1 MTSPQKD
8 AELKPINLK
17 TITWGDLTWV
27 DFVQPTVE
35 VKKYLAEHFDF
46 NPMDID
52 DVFSHRQ
59 LSKVDVYDNYLF
71 IVFHLPV
78 YNKLTRI
85 SSVEQW
91 SAFVG
96 EKYLVTL
103 RPGTITALDELQ
115 RECEYDEDARQAY
128 FSQGSGYL
136 LYQILDRAVDAY
148 IPVLD
153 KILGLMEDIED
164 IVFNDEIEAAKDISI
179 LRRDVVTQRRVM
191 FPTRVLLTEL
201 ENRLRRFTKIDLTVY
216 YGDLMDHMN
225 SICDTLDECK
235 EIIEV
240 YKDADFILSENRANR
255 TMRLLAVLAT
265 IAVPILVVTGL
276 YSMNV
281 PLPGGIERGS
291 LLTFVLLLAIIVV
304 VVGALLFFFRRR
316 HLI

>member
-1 MTSPQKD
+1 MVLPQKNT
-8 AELKPINLK
+8 EQKPLNLK
-17 TITWGDLTWV
+17 TITGGDLTWV
-27 DFVQPTVE
+27 DFVQPTEE
-35 VKKYLAEHFDF
+35 VKKYLAEHYEF

-71 IVFHLPV
+71 IVFHLPI
-78 YNKLTRI
+78 YNKVTRI

-96 EKYLVTL
+96 EKYLVTI
-103 RPGTITALDELQ
+103 RPGTITALDDLH
-115 RECEYDEDARQAY
+115 RECEFNQEARDAY
-128 FSQGSGYL
+128 FSRGSGYL

-164 IVFNDEIEAAKDISI
+164 IVFNEEIEAAKNISI
-179 LRRDVVTQRRVM
+179 LRRDIVTQRRVM

-201 ENRLRRFTKIDLTVY
+201 ENRLRRFTKIDMTIY

-240 YKDADFILSENRANR
+240 YKDADFILSEYRANR
-255 TMRLLAVLAT
+255 TMRLVAVLAT
-265 IAVPILVVTGL
+265 IAVPILGVTGF

-291 LLTFVLLLAIIVV
+291 LQTFILLLAIIIIA
-304 VVGALLFFFRRR
+304 VGALLYFFRRK
-316 HLI
+316 HFI

>member
-8 AELKPINLK
+8 VELKPINLK
-17 TITWGDLTWV
+17 TITSGDLTWV

-35 VKKYLAEHFDF
+35 VKKYLAEHFEF

-103 RPGTITALDELQ
+103 RPGTITALDELH

-128 FSQGSGYL
+128 FKQGSGYL

-255 TMRLLAVLAT
+255 TMRLLAVLAA

-291 LLTFVLLLAIIVV
+291 LQTFILLLAIIVV
-304 VVGALLFFFRRR
+304 VVGALLYYFRRR

>member
-8 AELKPINLK
+8 VELKPINLK

-27 DFVQPTVE
+27 DFVQPNAE

-46 NPMDID
+46 NPMDIE

-103 RPGTITALDELQ
+103 RPGTITALDELH

-128 FSQGSGYL
+128 FKQGSGYL

-255 TMRLLAVLAT
+255 TMRLLAVLAA

-291 LLTFVLLLAIIVV
+291 LQTFILLLAIIVV
-304 VVGALLFFFRRR
+304 VVGALLYYFRRR